1 MSLPYIPGFWDEI
14 SQGATKLAGQ
24 LPAVF
29 QPNEVANKKLEE
41 LVRQNPMIMTQIA
54 DMDETQRQAFAS
66 ALGFK
71 DYSKSKIGGI
81 AEGPQLR
88 ARKEDAAFFAAN
100 PGSKDRAI
108 AARNQTKTAQD
119 LGREDTLFGL
129 NTRKTEQDL
138 RTGAQTEQLNAI
150 KLQEEKE
157 MQTLASTLKVK
168 YPSESFNVEQ
178 AAMDFIS
185 GKLNTPELQRITTD
199 PTISGAF
206 NTYID
211 LYKQRLQLQ
220 AQKDI
225 AGLRSREEKLLG
237 INFLQQAVD
246 NAQQKI
252 TAAETRVKDLGG
264 IAAMGVFVT
273 PEQKT
278 QYDTA
283 VSQRAAAYNEHRQ
296 LVSAFNSALK
306 TEFGG
311 KYPDVFDQNKIGLG
325 SETAGP
331 RAAPGT
337 EGNFFG
343 SFQGGVPAAPR
354 SAEVEKIKADY
365 NSGKITA
372 TAIKASKRISE
383 EDKAYIIGGK

>member
-14 SQGATKLAGQ
+14 SQSATKLAGQ

-66 ALGFK
+66 ALGFQ

-88 ARKEDAAFFAAN
+88 AQREDEAFFAAN

-119 LGREDTLFGL
+119 LEREDTIFGL
-129 NTRKTEQDL
+129 GKQEKEQNL
-138 RTGAQTEQLNAI
+138 RVGAQTEQLNAI
-150 KLQEEKE
+150 KLQEEQE
-157 MQTLASTLKVK
+157 MQTLSSTLKAK
-168 YPSESFNVEQ
+168 FPADTFNVQQ
-178 AAMDFIS
+178 AAVDFIS
-185 GKLNTPELQRITTD
+185 GKLDTPELQRITTD

-220 AQKDI
+220 AQKDV
-225 AGLRSREEKLLG
+225 AGLRSPQERMYA
-237 INFLQQAVD
+237 LQYLQMGVD
-246 NAQQKI
+246 NAQAKLNEVNGGLK
-252 TAAETRVKDLGG
+252 ALGG
-264 IAAMGVFVT
+264 FGNIT
-273 PEQKT
+273 NPEEYQRLQADRTKFQT
-278 QYDTA
+278 QYE
-283 VSQRAAAYNEHRQ
+283 Q
-296 LVSAFNSALK
+296 FNSAFTRAMEGK
-306 TEFGG
+306 FGKEF
-311 KYPDVFDQNKIGLG
+311 KSSF
-325 SETAGP
+325 
-331 RAAPGT
+331 APGAI
-337 EGNFFG
+337 ENSPGPLANQGVGGNFFG
-343 SFQGGVPAAPR
+343 ATQGNIPPATTR
-354 SAEVEKIKADY
+354 SPQIEAIRRDY

-372 TAIKASKRISE
+372 TAIRSSARISE
-383 EDKAYIIGGK
+383 EDKAYILGGK